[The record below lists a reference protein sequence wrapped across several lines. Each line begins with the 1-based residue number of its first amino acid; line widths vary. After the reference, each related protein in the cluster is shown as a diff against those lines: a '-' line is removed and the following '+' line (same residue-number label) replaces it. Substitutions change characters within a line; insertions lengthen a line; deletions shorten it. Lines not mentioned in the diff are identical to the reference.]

1 MQAPRSGATVKEYRI
16 RCHSYVLHLKWLSDL
31 SAGKSLICPCNHANL
46 HYPSCPAAALVT
58 HLCMFSSDLIAHIM
72 LDCLKRTICGVFFT
86 TASGEYPPVVLRF
99 RQLDGL
105 PWKGVRKSHDPQ
117 KMNPN
122 DFVELTRFLSC
133 TGNVTCPILQFMTYG
148 LKGQVHPKIKKDCG
162 WVGCCLLVSFGL
174 CADIR

>member
-1 MQAPRSGATVKEYRI
+1 
-16 RCHSYVLHLKWLSDL
+16 
-31 SAGKSLICPCNHANL
+31 
-46 HYPSCPAAALVT
+46 
-58 HLCMFSSDLIAHIM
+58 M

-133 TGNVTCPILQFMTYG
+133 TGNVTCPILQFMTYDLKDKFIQKLKRTVAG
-148 LKGQVHPKIKKDCG
+148 LGVVC
-162 WVGCCLLVSFGL
+162 
-174 CADIR
+174 